1 MQINLPNAFAD
12 KKQHTSFFNDDY
24 TPNLIK
30 TCMSLVIEQ
39 SVKPTAKVK
48 PDGDMLADGIVDLPH
63 EADYSPT
70 QY

>member
-1 MQINLPNAFAD
+1 
-12 KKQHTSFFNDDY
+12 
-24 TPNLIK
+24 
-30 TCMSLVIEQ
+30 MSLVIEQ

-70 QY
+70 LY